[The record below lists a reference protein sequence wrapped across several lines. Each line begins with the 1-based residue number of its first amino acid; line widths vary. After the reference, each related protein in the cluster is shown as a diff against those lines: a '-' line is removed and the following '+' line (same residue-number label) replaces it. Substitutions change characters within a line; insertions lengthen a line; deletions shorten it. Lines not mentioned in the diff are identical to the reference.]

1 MAVVRTTHRTFA
13 KTYKVKV
20 PTKTGYTV
28 KSVPIRVRV
37 KMTTRT
43 PR

>member
-1 MAVVRTTHRTFA
+1 MAVVRTSFKTFT
-13 KTYKVKV
+13 KTFQVKV

-28 KSVPIRVRV
+28 KTVPIRVRV
-37 KMTTRT
+37 KTTTRT